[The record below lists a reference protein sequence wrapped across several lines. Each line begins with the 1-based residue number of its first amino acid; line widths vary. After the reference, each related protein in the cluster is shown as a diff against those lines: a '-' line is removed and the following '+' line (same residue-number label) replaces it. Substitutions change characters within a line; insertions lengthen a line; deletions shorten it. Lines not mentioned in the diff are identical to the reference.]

1 MDHETAQLEIGKR
14 IAECRRERKL
24 TQEELANRVG
34 VTAQALS
41 QYERGLRYPDI
52 GILRSLCQA
61 LSAGADYLLGLEDKK
76 ITEFDDPQIQNEI
89 WWNLRHSLDPLAIEF
104 GEDII
109 AAYVDN
115 KFVKTAYDLRLRLS
129 TEGILMPIV
138 KLRDWTKLQPRE
150 YIITA
155 YDNILYHEIIA
166 DGQPIS
172 AEYMFEKL
180 EAVVRNHYGEIL
192 NVDLIKDLTDNL
204 RTNHSALI
212 DGIVPDKVPYGQ
224 ILTVC
229 RALLDRGD
237 TMKYFPKIIEGLGE
251 VSRMET
257 LPSDAEIVTYIAKL
271 IERKENKWIWLQDS
285 PSRNRR
291 DIN

>member
-1 MDHETAQLEIGKR
+1 MNQEITQLEIGKR

-204 RTNHSALI
+204 RINHSALI
-212 DGIVPDKVPYGQ
+212 DGIIPDKVPYGQ

>member
-1 MDHETAQLEIGKR
+1 MNQETAQLEIGKR

-41 QYERGLRYPDI
+41 QYERGLRYPDV
-52 GILRSLCQA
+52 GILRSLCQT
-61 LSAGADYLLGLEDKK
+61 LNAGADYLLGLEDKK

-104 GEDII
+104 GVDIV

-129 TEGILMPIV
+129 AEGILMPIV

-180 EAVVRNHYGEIL
+180 EAVVRTHYGEIL

-204 RTNHSALI
+204 RINHSALI
-212 DGIVPDKVPYGQ
+212 DGIVPDIVSYSQ

-229 RALLDRGD
+229 RALLERGD
-237 TMKYFPKIIEGLGE
+237 TMKYFPKILEGLGE
-251 VSRMET
+251 ATRIGT
-257 LPSDAEIVTYIAKL
+257 FASDAEIADYVANL
-271 IERKENKWIWLQDS
+271 IESDKNKWVWLHNS
-285 PSRNRR
+285 PSRDRR

>member
-1 MDHETAQLEIGKR
+1 MDQEMTQLEIGKR

-41 QYERGLRYPDI
+41 QYERGLRYPDV
-52 GILRSLCQA
+52 GILASLCNV
-61 LSAGADYLLGLEDKK
+61 LNAGADYLLGLEDKK
-76 ITEFDDPQIQNEI
+76 MTEFDDPQIQNEI

-104 GEDII
+104 GEEIVS
-109 AAYVDN
+109 AYIDN

-138 KLRDWTKLQPRE
+138 KLRDWIRLKPRE

-155 YDNILYHEIIA
+155 YDNVLYHEIIA
-166 DGQPIS
+166 DEQPIS

-229 RALLDRGD
+229 QALLERGD
-237 TMKYFPKIIEGLGE
+237 SMKYFPKIIEGLGE
-251 VSRMET
+251 AARLGTFS
-257 LPSDAEIVTYIAKL
+257 SDAEIIDYVAKL
-271 IERKENKWIWLQDS
+271 IERQENKWVWLNNQTL
-285 PSRNRR
+285 
-291 DIN
+291 

>member
-1 MDHETAQLEIGKR
+1 MNQEITQLEIGKR

-204 RTNHSALI
+204 RINHSALI

>member
-1 MDHETAQLEIGKR
+1 MNQEITQLEIGKR

-104 GEDII
+104 GEDIV

>member
-1 MDHETAQLEIGKR
+1 MNQEITQLEIGKR

-104 GEDII
+104 GEDIV

-204 RTNHSALI
+204 RINHSALI

>member
-1 MDHETAQLEIGKR
+1 MNQEITQLEIGKR

-104 GEDII
+104 GEDIV

-204 RTNHSALI
+204 RINHSALI
-212 DGIVPDKVPYGQ
+212 DGIIPDKVPYGQ

-257 LPSDAEIVTYIAKL
+257 LPSDAEIVTYIANL

>member
-1 MDHETAQLEIGKR
+1 MNQEITQLEIGKR

-104 GEDII
+104 GEDIV

-204 RTNHSALI
+204 RINHSALI
-212 DGIVPDKVPYGQ
+212 DGIIPDKVPYGQ

>member
-1 MDHETAQLEIGKR
+1 MNQETTQLEIGKR

-104 GEDII
+104 GEDIV

-166 DGQPIS
+166 DEQPIS

-192 NVDLIKDLTDNL
+192 NVDFIKDLTDNL
-204 RTNHSALI
+204 RINHSALI

-224 ILTVC
+224 ILSVC

>member
-104 GEDII
+104 GEDIV

>member
-104 GEDII
+104 GEDIV

-251 VSRMET
+251 AARIGTFS
-257 LPSDAEIVTYIAKL
+257 SDAEIVTYIAKL

>member
-1 MDHETAQLEIGKR
+1 MNQEITQLEIGKR

-61 LSAGADYLLGLEDKK
+61 LTAGADYLLGLEDKK

-89 WWNLRHSLDPLAIEF
+89 WWNLRHSLDSLAIEF
-104 GEDII
+104 GEDIV

-204 RTNHSALI
+204 RINHSALI

>member
-1 MDHETAQLEIGKR
+1 MNQEITQLEIGKR

>member
-1 MDHETAQLEIGKR
+1 MNQEMTQLEIGKR

-41 QYERGLRYPDI
+41 QYERGLRYPDV
-52 GILRSLCQA
+52 GILRSLCQV
-61 LSAGADYLLGLEDKK
+61 LNAGADYLLGLEDKK
-76 ITEFDDPQIQNEI
+76 MTEFDNPQIQNEI

-104 GEDII
+104 GKDIV
-109 AAYVDN
+109 AAYIDN

-129 TEGILMPIV
+129 TEGILMPII
-138 KLRDWTKLQPRE
+138 KLRDWTKLKPRE
-150 YIITA
+150 YIITS

-180 EAVVRNHYGEIL
+180 ETVVRTRYDEIL
-192 NVDLIKDLTDNL
+192 NVDIIKDLTDNL

-212 DGIVPDKVPYGQ
+212 DGIVPEKVPYGQ

-229 RALLDRGD
+229 RALLKRGD
-237 TMKYFPKIIEGLGE
+237 TMKYFPKILEGLGE
-251 VSRMET
+251 AARIGT
-257 LPSDAEIVTYIAKL
+257 FASDAEIVAYVADL
-271 IERKENKWIWLQDS
+271 IERNENKWVWLHHDQS
-285 PSRNRR
+285 AL
-291 DIN
+291 

>member
-1 MDHETAQLEIGKR
+1 MNQEMTQLEIGKR

-41 QYERGLRYPDI
+41 QYERGLRYPDV
-52 GILRSLCQA
+52 GILVSLCNV
-61 LSAGADYLLGLEDKK
+61 LNAGADYLLGLEDKK
-76 ITEFDDPQIQNEI
+76 MTEFDDPQIQNEI
-89 WWNLRHSLDPLAIEF
+89 WWNLRHSLDPLAMEF
-104 GEDII
+104 GVDIV
-109 AAYVDN
+109 AAYIDN

-129 TEGILMPIV
+129 MEGILMPIV
-138 KLRDWTKLQPRE
+138 KLRDWTKLKPRE

-155 YDNILYHEIIA
+155 YDNVLYHEIIA
-166 DGQPIS
+166 DDQAIS
-172 AEYMFEKL
+172 ADYMFEKL
-180 EAVVRNHYGEIL
+180 ETVVRTHYGEIL
-192 NVDLIKDLTDNL
+192 NVDIIKDLTDNL

-212 DGIVPDKVPYGQ
+212 DGIVPEKVPYGQ

-251 VSRMET
+251 AARIGT
-257 LPSDAEIVTYIAKL
+257 FQTDAEIIDYVAKL
-271 IERKENKWIWLQDS
+271 IERQENKWVWLHDDQS
-285 PSRNRR
+285 AL
-291 DIN
+291 

>member
-1 MDHETAQLEIGKR
+1 MNQEITQLEIGKR

-24 TQEELANRVG
+24 TQEELANRMG

-104 GEDII
+104 GEDIV

-204 RTNHSALI
+204 RINHSALI
-212 DGIVPDKVPYGQ
+212 DGIIPDKVPYGQ

-257 LPSDAEIVTYIAKL
+257 LPSDAEIVTYIANL

>member
-1 MDHETAQLEIGKR
+1 MDQEMTQLEIGKR

-41 QYERGLRYPDI
+41 QYERGLRYPDV
-52 GILRSLCQA
+52 GILASLCNV
-61 LSAGADYLLGLEDKK
+61 LNAGADYLLGLEDKK
-76 ITEFDDPQIQNEI
+76 LTEFDDPQIQNEI

-104 GEDII
+104 GEEIV
-109 AAYVDN
+109 AAYIDN

-138 KLRDWTKLQPRE
+138 KLRDWIQLKPRE

-155 YDNILYHEIIA
+155 YDNVLYHEIIA
-166 DGQPIS
+166 DDQPIS
-172 AEYMFEKL
+172 ADYMFERL
-180 EAVVRNHYGEIL
+180 EAVVRTHYGEIL

-212 DGIVPDKVPYGQ
+212 NGIVPEKVPYGQ

-229 RALLDRGD
+229 RALLERGD
-237 TMKYFPKIIEGLGE
+237 TMKYFPKIIESLGE
-251 VSRMET
+251 SARIGT
-257 LPSDAEIVTYIAKL
+257 LTTDAEIIDYVANQ
-271 IERKENKWIWLQDS
+271 IERQENKWVWLQ
-285 PSRNRR
+285 NTQT
-291 DIN
+291 N